1 MLRELS
7 FSEYAVSP
15 ADASSVLDARSYS
28 TYRALLHYL
37 YTDSISFSPLAST
50 YYVAKDYAA
59 TNSLPFPYAS
69 RRAYLLALS
78 PPSMPGIAASND
90 SNAVAPC
97 SAKAIYRLSDKMG
110 LVELKERAF
119 EHIVSSLNAQNVSAV
134 ARVPPSRCS
143 NLVVPRRALP
153 CALH

>member
-1 MLRELS
+1 MRCGISLS
-7 FSEYAVSP
+7 TALTL
-15 ADASSVLDARSYS
+15 SSLTRARSYS

-59 TNSLPFPYAS
+59 NNSLPFPYAS

-78 PPSMPGIAASND
+78 PPSMSGIAASNE

-119 EHIVSSLNAQNVSAV
+119 EHIVSSLNAQNVSGSCFRPA
-134 ARVPPSRCS
+134 A
-143 NLVVPRRALP
+143 LALLLGPR
-153 CALH
+153 